1 MVSLTSTSQPTVH
14 PLLDM
19 SQARSSQEKP
29 HPWFYQNHLDSQG
42 SLCLHL
48 LLLLPYI
55 TSVTGAICWVS
66 TPQPTSSGPTSPVL
80 STKQDVLWGML
91 DELSQVKCW
100 HWVLAEIEFT
110 KYQSVKCKVTFQNSL
125 TMFREMKPLPSIKG
139 QFSQDGISCPGY
151 QEIKTR
157 ETLQVPRQVSRQS
170 NYKVRRLCLRSK
182 QITTTKPI
190 LKRQFSG
197 RVIS

>member
-19 SQARSSQEKP
+19 SQARFSQEKP
-29 HPWFYQNHLDSQG
+29 HPWFYQNRLDSQG

-66 TPQPTSSGPTSPVL
+66 IPQPTSSGPTSPML

-125 TMFREMKPLPSIKG
+125 TMFREMKLLPNIKG
-139 QFSQDGISCPGY
+139 QFSQVWYVMPG
-151 QEIKTR
+151 
-157 ETLQVPRQVSRQS
+157 VPGD
-170 NYKVRRLCLRSK
+170 KD
-182 QITTTKPI
+182 
-190 LKRQFSG
+190 KRNTAGPTASFQT
-197 RVIS
+197 V